1 MNAPRLGRQAREVLS
16 RLLNGDRLTSRD
28 AALEMSCWRLA
39 ARCFD
44 LRAHKWNV
52 QSQTVR
58 TEGGTRFSEYWIDPS
73 NPRIEDRQMGLFG
86 EVEDHE

>member
-1 MNAPRLGRQAREVLS
+1 MTARLSRQSQEILS
-16 RLLNGDRLTSRD
+16 RLLSGDRLTSRD
-28 AALEMSCWRLA
+28 AALEMSVWRLA

-44 LRAHKWNV
+44 LRSLGWNV